1 MGVFDKETIGKT
13 LYISGFDKQDT
24 SESELAIFFDQYQGP
39 SAMKKRVYRFAS
51 SDNGWDLPVAYSLL
65 LTAKLEPRHSSNIT
79 KITFCIMV
87 IVFVSNGRP
96 NSIRRRDYSRKK
108 LNDCQRRPGHLCNS
122 TEKDCSAFCKNYL
135 SLLFCCNTLYL
146 CKKESRIQS
155 V

>member
-1 MGVFDKETIGKT
+1 MG
-13 LYISGFDKQDT
+13 DKQDT

-39 SAMKKRVYRFAS
+39 SAMKKRVYHFAS
-51 SDNGWDLPVAYSLL
+51 SDNDWRFTGG
-65 LTAKLEPRHSSNIT
+65 
-79 KITFCIMV
+79 
-87 IVFVSNGRP
+87 VFVTFDSQTRAATFFEHYKDNLLSNGRP

-146 CKKESRIQS
+146 CQKESRIQS